1 MSSNDADFA
10 VRVVLAVLTATG
22 WGILLAHYA
31 INGSILP

>member
-1 MSSNDADFA
+1 MSSNDTAFA
-10 VRVVLAVLTATG
+10 LVVVLAVLAGTG